1 MADVTENGLRA
12 AVKALTDVVAP
23 ALSATDPLAH
33 EQLKLVVDYLQFVR
47 SRLDF
52 LYQRDRFELDQH
64 LSMARALESID
75 APWPAAAAQALEAA
89 IQTGTAALMAAG
101 TSAIALKA
109 ASAALAAEVRARVRE
124 AASFDAELRAPIERA
139 IVHASEQRIAFER
152 AWYLPLGLD
161 PVPGEVAPLASFF
174 AANSSSGAA
183 RAP

>member
-64 LSMARALESID
+64 LSMARALEDID
-75 APWPAAAAQALEAA
+75 APWPAAAAEALEAA
-89 IQTGTAALMAAG
+89 IQTGAAALMAPG

-124 AASFDAELRAPIERA
+124 AASFDAKLRAPIERA

>member
-23 ALSATDPLAH
+23 ALSASDPLAH

-52 LYQRDRFELDQH
+52 LYQRDRFELDHH
-64 LSMARALESID
+64 LSMARAVEPID
-75 APWPAAAAQALEAA
+75 APWPASEARALAAA
-89 IQTGTAALMAAG
+89 IQTGAAALMNPASAA
-101 TSAIALKA
+101 SALKA
-109 ASAALAAEVRARVRE
+109 ASAALAAAVRTRVRA
-124 AASFDAELRAPIERA
+124 AASFDTAARGSIERA
-139 IVHASEQRIAFER
+139 VLDASEQRIAFER

-174 AANSSSGAA
+174 AGVSSSGAEP
-183 RAP
+183 AP

>member
-1 MADVTENGLRA
+1 MA
-12 AVKALTDVVAP
+12 P
-23 ALSATDPLAH
+23 
-33 EQLKLVVDYLQFVR
+33 
-47 SRLDF
+47 
-52 LYQRDRFELDQH
+52 
-64 LSMARALESID
+64 
-75 APWPAAAAQALEAA
+75 
-89 IQTGTAALMAAG
+89 G

-109 ASAALAAEVRARVRE
+109 ASAALAATVRARVRE

>member
-52 LYQRDRFELDQH
+52 LYQRDRFELEHH
-64 LSMARALESID
+64 LSMARTLRSID
-75 APWPAAAAQALEAA
+75 APWPASAAETFDAA
-89 IQTGTAALMAAG
+89 IRAG
-101 TSAIALKA
+101 TVATQATDTSATALKA
-109 ASAALAAEVRARVRE
+109 AGAALAAAVREGVRE
-124 AASFDAELRAPIERA
+124 AASFDADVRGRIERA
-139 IVHASEQRIAFER
+139 VLYASDRRIAFER

-161 PVPGEVAPLASFF
+161 PMPGEVAPVASFF
-174 AANSSSGAA
+174 AGMSAGGADPA
-183 RAP
+183 R